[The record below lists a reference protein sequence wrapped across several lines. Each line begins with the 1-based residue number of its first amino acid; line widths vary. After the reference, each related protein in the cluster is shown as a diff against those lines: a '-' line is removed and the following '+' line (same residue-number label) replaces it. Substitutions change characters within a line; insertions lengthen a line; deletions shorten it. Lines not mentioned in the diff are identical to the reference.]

1 MLFGILRD
9 SKGSCFCKH
18 KRCAMNGENMASG
31 FQNPITIKDAI
42 DKIHNRKFL
51 LPAIQ
56 RKFTWSSN
64 QIEML
69 FDSILRGYPIN
80 SFMVW
85 RISDDAIKS
94 GYKFYEFLTTFREFY
109 AENNKDIDTKGV
121 PDFEA
126 IIDGQQRLTSLYI
139 GLRGSYA
146 YKLPRKWW
154 KDNEE
159 CLPTRK
165 LYLNLG
171 APIQQQYDN
180 QKAFDFRFLSAFDLE
195 KYNKISDGTIW
206 FEVGKIL
213 ELDTVQKVMRFLSE
227 NNLENNDYAYDT
239 LSTLFEAIHIKPL
252 INYYLQEEQEPDKV
266 LDIFIRT
273 NSGGTPLSFSDLLM
287 SIASANWKKI
297 DARKEIDKLVTEIYD
312 IGRPGFFIDKDF
324 VLKTCLVLFVDNIKF
339 QLKNFT
345 YENVNLFET
354 NWEKVRKSII
364 AAFTLFEK
372 LGFNNTTFRAKNA
385 AIPVIYYIYYNNLSD
400 VIVKPTYDCD
410 DKNAITKWLTLTFIK
425 SIFGG
430 QTDSVLVTMRRVLK
444 ENRNGKFPSQELM
457 DAFKNDPARN
467 YGFDDEFLEGLLE
480 TQKDSNDAFYIL
492 HLLYPNLD
500 YYNQD
505 FHQDHLHPATIF
517 YDKDKFANSIPEAD
531 RIFASD
537 PKNWNGVANLQ
548 LLNSLM
554 NESKKDIP
562 LTDWVKKHGIDKKTL
577 FINDDTSL
585 EITDFKQF
593 ILERK
598 KNLKFYLKN
607 IVGTN

>member
-1 MLFGILRD
+1 M
-9 SKGSCFCKH
+9 S
-18 KRCAMNGENMASG
+18 SG

-42 DKIHNRKFL
+42 DKIHNRQYL

-80 SFMVW
+80 SFMMW
-85 RISDDAIKS
+85 KISDNEIKS
-94 GYKFYEFLTTFREFY
+94 GYKFYEFLTEYREFF

-126 IIDGQQRLTSLYI
+126 VIDGQQRLTSLYI

-146 YKLPRKWW
+146 YKMPRKWW
-154 KDNEE
+154 KDTEE

-171 APIQQQYDN
+171 APVKQQYDN
-180 QKAFDFRFLSAFDLE
+180 QKAYDFRFLSKDDLD
-195 KYNKISDGTIW
+195 KFQKAQDGSIW
-206 FEVGKIL
+206 FEVRQIL
-213 ELDTVQKVMRFLSE
+213 DLDSITKVMRYL
-227 NNLENNDYAYDT
+227 LENDLAENDYANGT
-239 LSTLFEAIHIKPL
+239 LSLLYSTVHEKRL

-287 SIASANWKKI
+287 SIASANWKNL
-297 DARKEIDKLVTEIYD
+297 DARKEIDRVVTEIYG
-312 IGRPGFFIDKDF
+312 IGRPGFLIDKDF

-345 YENVNLFET
+345 FENVQLFET
-354 NWEKVRKSII
+354 NWDRIKKSIV

-372 LGFNNTTFRAKNA
+372 LGFNNSTFRAKNA

-400 VIVKPTYDCD
+400 SIIKATYDKD
-410 DKNAITKWLTLTFIK
+410 DRIAITKWLTLTFIK

-430 QTDSVLVTMRRVLK
+430 QTDSVLVSMRKVLK
-444 ENRNGKFPSQELM
+444 DTIGKKFPAKELM

-467 YGFDDEFLEGLLE
+467 YSFDDEFLDGLLE
-480 TQKDSNDAFYIL
+480 AQKDSSDAFYIL
-492 HLLYPNLD
+492 HLLYPDLD

-517 YDKDKFANSIPEAD
+517 SSADKLEASILEKDREFAADTRNWNSI
-531 RIFASD
+531 
-537 PKNWNGVANLQ
+537 ANLQ
-548 LLNSLM
+548 LLNGSM
-554 NESKKDIP
+554 NTSKNDTP
-562 LTDWVKKHGIDKKTL
+562 LAEWVAKENIDKKSL
-577 FINDDTSL
+577 YVNDTTSL
-585 EITDFKQF
+585 DIKDFKAF
-593 ILERK
+593 ITERRAIL
-598 KNLKFYLKN
+598 KNYLKN
-607 IVGTN
+607 IVGS

>member
-1 MLFGILRD
+1 M
-9 SKGSCFCKH
+9 S
-18 KRCAMNGENMASG
+18 SG

-42 DKIHNRKFL
+42 DKIHSRQFL

-56 RKFTWSSN
+56 RKFTWSSG

-80 SFMVW
+80 SFMLW
-85 RISDDAIKS
+85 KISDNDIKS
-94 GYKFYEFLTTFREFY
+94 GYKFYEFLTTFREFF

-126 IIDGQQRLTSLYI
+126 VIDGQQRLTSLYI

-146 YKLPRKWW
+146 YKMPRKWW
-154 KDNEE
+154 KDTEE

-171 APIQQQYDN
+171 APVKQQYDN
-180 QKAFDFRFLSAFDLE
+180 QKAFDFRFLSKSDLD
-195 KYNKISDGTIW
+195 KFCNAQDGSIW
-206 FEVGKIL
+206 FEVGQIL
-213 ELDTVQKVMRFLSE
+213 DLDSTKKVMRYLSD
-227 NNLENNDYAYDT
+227 NNLADNDYAYDT
-239 LSTLFEAIHIKPL
+239 LSTLYEAIHVKCL

-297 DARKEIDKLVTEIYD
+297 DARKEIDSIVTEIYG
-312 IGRPGFFIDKDF
+312 IGRPGFLIDKDF

-345 YENVNLFET
+345 YENVQLFET
-354 NWEKVRKSII
+354 NWDKVKKSIV

-372 LGFNNTTFRAKNA
+372 LGFNNSTFRAKNA
-385 AIPVIYYIYYNNLSD
+385 AIPVIYYIYYNNLAD
-400 VIVKPTYDCD
+400 TIVKATYDEE
-410 DKNAITKWLTLTFIK
+410 DKKIIAKWLTLTFIK

-430 QTDSVLVTMRRVLK
+430 QTDSVLVSMRKVLK
-444 ENRNGKFPSQELM
+444 ETDNKKFPAQELM

-467 YGFDDEFLEGLLE
+467 YSFDDEFIDGLLE
-480 TQKDSNDAFYIL
+480 AQKDSNDAFYVL

-500 YYNQD
+500 YFNQD
-505 FHQDHLHPATIF
+505 FHQDHLHPATTF
-517 YDKDKFANSIPEAD
+517 YDTDKLVTSIPESDREFAAD
-531 RIFASD
+531 V
-537 PKNWNGVANLQ
+537 KNWNSVANLQ
-548 LLNSLM
+548 LLNGLM
-554 NESKKDIP
+554 NESKNDMP
-562 LTDWVKKHGIDKKTL
+562 LTDWVAKNNIEKKSL
-577 FINDDTSL
+577 FVSDSTSL
-585 EITDFKQF
+585 EIKDFKSF
-593 ILERK
+593 IIERRSI
-598 KNLKFYLKN
+598 LKEYLKGV
-607 IVGTN
+607 VGSN